1 MGPYLIASRKRTL
14 KSHRYI
20 TFWRPNRCGYA
31 WSLPW
36 AGRYDAA
43 EAQSLNDDPAGLY
56 RDEHSYAVPM
66 AALEPLMVAPR
77 AGDID
82 GDVGP
87 VLRNTKAHW
96 AVIEAH
102 AAALRNA
109 EPIHRRDGD
118 EG

>member
-36 AGRYDAA
+36 AGRYDLN
-43 EAQSLNDDPAGLY
+43 EALFLNDNPEASH
-56 RDEHSYAVPM
+56 RDVHSYAVPVS
-66 AALEPLMVAPR
+66 ALEPLMAAPR
-77 AGDID
+77 RGDID

-102 AAALRNA
+102 AAALCIA
-109 EPIHRRDGD
+109 EAKA
-118 EG
+118 